1 MKTTR
6 DAILYGELMLDQPVE
21 GPRVSVDTI
30 LLASFVKARG
40 KERIL
45 ELGTAHGA
53 VALLLARKFP
63 SVLIEGLEIQPE
75 LVEIARNNAAVN
87 GLAERVLFREGDLRK
102 VREIYP
108 AQSFDSVVV
117 NPPYDETFSSRRSPR
132 ESEAVARHGTECTLE
147 DVVTAA
153 RYLLANRGKLF
164 LVLRA
169 KRAAELMFLLS
180 RERIEAKRIRPVYP
194 APGRDASVILVQA
207 TRSAGKGVIL
217 ESPLY
222 IQDGQGNYTKDLL
235 AAYTT
240 GVPKCR

>member
-6 DAILYGELMLDQPVE
+6 DAILYGEIMLDQPVD
-21 GPRVSVDTI
+21 GPRVSVDTV

-40 KERIL
+40 RERLL
-45 ELGTAHGA
+45 ELGSAHGA
-53 VALLLARKFP
+53 VSLLLARKFP
-63 SVLIEGLEIQPE
+63 AVLIEGLEIQPE
-75 LVEIARNNAAVN
+75 LVEIARKNAVVN
-87 GLAERVLFREGDLRK
+87 GLSERVFFRQGDLRR
-102 VREIYP
+102 VRGIFP
-108 AQSFDSVVV
+108 PQSFDVVVV
-117 NPPYDETFSSRRSPR
+117 NPPYDEARSSRHSPQ

-153 RYLLANRGKLF
+153 RYLLANRGRFF

-169 KRAAELMFLLS
+169 KRTAELMFLLS

-194 APGRDASVILVQA
+194 SPGRESSVILVQA
-207 TRSAGKGVIL
+207 TRTAGKGVIL

-222 IQDGQGNYTKDLL
+222 IQDGQGNYTEDLL

-240 GVPKCR
+240 ETPKCR